1 MSKLKKPFYSV
12 SYNGAGMNYKCY
24 KLKTPFRKLCDK
36 KIPDDCWNCD
46 FFKVEMKV
54 RDALRLMSGLDAIK
68 EEINGIR

>member
-1 MSKLKKPFYSV
+1 
-12 SYNGAGMNYKCY
+12 MNYKCY
-24 KLKTPFRKLCDK
+24 KLKAPFRKLCEK

-68 EEINGIR
+68 EEINGTR